1 MSAITIR
8 TATPKDAAILADLG
22 ARTFRE
28 TFEPHTSGPDLEA
41 FLAAAYGEAIQRA
54 ELTDPS
60 RPARILEVDG
70 VPAGF
75 LQLRLGHREPGVPG
89 ERPVELQRIYVLREA
104 QGGGRGAALMAEA
117 MEMAR
122 AWGADTLWLGVWENN
137 HKALAFYGRTG
148 FREVGEHIFQIG
160 DQVDR
165 DLIMALDLGRD
176 LS

>member
-1 MSAITIR
+1 MPAFTIR
-8 TATPKDAAILADLG
+8 PATPEDAAILADLG

-28 TFEPHTSGPDLEA
+28 TFEQHTSGPDLEA

-54 ELTDPS
+54 ELADPS
-60 RPARILEVDG
+60 RPARVLEVDG

-89 ERPVELQRIYVLREA
+89 VRPVELQRIYVLREA

-117 MEMAR
+117 LEIAR
-122 AWGADTLWLGVWENN
+122 AWGADILWLGVWENN
-137 HKALAFYGRTG
+137 HKAVGFYVRSG
-148 FREVGEHIFQIG
+148 FREVGDHIFQIG

-165 DLIMALDLGRD
+165 DLILARD
-176 LS
+176 LP